1 MRTSEQFTRADL
13 IRILNLSEKR
23 LSQWEKLEFVARKDH
38 YDFRDLI
45 AVRTAKQLLEN
56 GVSPD
61 RLRRSLR
68 ALSEKLTEV
77 HAPLNELRI
86 TANGKDVI
94 VEHSGGSQLE
104 PLSGQF
110 VMTFKTKELSEKVF
124 TMPEN
129 PDAVFSLALEY
140 DADGSN
146 REKAAA
152 TYDRVL
158 HLEPTHVA
166 ALLNRGTIAYEK
178 GDLENAADFFRRAVD
193 AEPDNAIALFNLGS
207 VLDDLGRL
215 PEARQHLR
223 LASRF
228 DPSHAGAHYNL
239 AVVCEKLN
247 ARDEAREHFIA
258 YTKLEPT
265 GSFADYARRR
275 I

>member
-45 AVRTAKQLLEN
+45 AVRTAKQLIEN

-129 PDAVFSLALEY
+129 PDAVFLSRA
-140 DADGSN
+140 G
-146 REKAAA
+146 
-152 TYDRVL
+152 
-158 HLEPTHVA
+158 
-166 ALLNRGTIAYEK
+166 I
-178 GDLENAADFFRRAVD
+178 RRR
-193 AEPDNAIALFNLGS
+193 
-207 VLDDLGRL
+207 RL
-215 PEARQHLR
+215 QSRKSCRHLR
-223 LASRF
+223 PRF
-228 DPSHAGAHYNL
+228 APRTD
-239 AVVCEKLN
+239 
-247 ARDEAREHFIA
+247 ARCGF
-258 YTKLEPT
+258 TEPRHHCLRK
-265 GSFADYARRR
+265 G
-275 I
+275 

>member
-1 MRTSEQFTRADL
+1 
-13 IRILNLSEKR
+13 
-23 LSQWEKLEFVARKDH
+23 VARKDH

-45 AVRTAKQLLEN
+45 AVRTAKQLIEN

-110 VMTFKTKELSEKVF
+110 VMTFNQRAERKSIYHAGKSRCGFLSRAGIRRRPPIAKSCRHLR
-124 TMPEN
+124 P
-129 PDAVFSLALEY
+129 
-140 DADGSN
+140 
-146 REKAAA
+146 R
-152 TYDRVL
+152 L
-158 HLEPTHVA
+158 HLEPT
-166 ALLNRGTIAYEK
+166 RCGFTEPRTIAEK
-178 GDLENAADFFRRAVD
+178 ERPGKCRRLSD
-193 AEPDNAIALFNLGS
+193 APSVPNPDHAIALFNLGS
-207 VLDDLGRL
+207 VLDDLGQL

-223 LASRF
+223 LATRF